1 MIIPWVADGCV
12 VNKVVEDQVLGANKS
27 NRVADNDRKTA
38 SFMVW
43 HGMAWQGKVIQ
54 VIEQG
59 IVDSIDGGDF
69 GKRFGLVADKGDVAK
84 KLRTL

>member
-1 MIIPWVADGCV
+1 LARLNH
-12 VNKVVEDQVLGANKS
+12 NKIVGNQVLGANKS
-27 NRVADNDRKTA
+27 NRVDDNDRKTA
-38 SFMVW
+38 GFMV
-43 HGMAWQGKVIQ
+43 GMAEQCKVIK

-59 IVDSIDGGDF
+59 IVDSLDGGDF